1 MDIESDPKERASFSL
16 RFNTLPDTRSV
27 TGCRTVDRKGT
38 PITTIVAKT
47 ANETRCGLFFSPIDL
62 TESVPE
68 MLRHKLIHPQ
78 INAILAAS
86 GHHSTVLI
94 ADGNYPAASKRG
106 PRAELISLNLMPGI
120 PTCNQVLEAVLS
132 AVPVEK
138 IQTMQTERTGP
149 YALDGDPPVW
159 DDYRKTIKDAG
170 IDLELE
176 SIDKWKFYDAV
187 STPDHVLTIQT
198 ADQQR
203 YANILLQIGVRMD

>member
-1 MDIESDPKERASFSL
+1 
-16 RFNTLPDTRSV
+16 
-27 TGCRTVDRKGT
+27 
-38 PITTIVAKT
+38 
-47 ANETRCGLFFSPIDL
+47 
-62 TESVPE
+62 

-78 INAILAAS
+78 ISAVLAAA

-132 AVPVEK
+132 AIPVEA
-138 IQTMQTERTGP
+138 IQTMETESSGP

-159 DDYRKTIKDAG
+159 EDYRKTIAAAG
-170 IDLELE
+170 LDLAL
-176 SIDKWKFYDAV
+176 SPIDKWAFYEAV
-187 STPDHVLTIQT
+187 STDDHVLTIQT

-203 YANILLQIGVRMD
+203 YANILLTLGVRMD